1 MRHGPRR
8 GKFDVC
14 NIDFRAKCGDEAG
27 GSASLTDR
35 LVSGVMSSQVLYR
48 CTSALHLAAHT
59 TSTIKP
65 LSPESCTLPKK
76 PKPLFLYPQV
86 LNRLQAS
93 FLGFARSILGGK
105 KKGGGGW
112 VDNVKEGQALQ
123 VCFTV
128 CVVMALI
135 ILIIMIFM
143 LVSIAIPCIT
153 PLLSA

>member
-1 MRHGPRR
+1 MRHGPHR

-48 CTSALHLAAHT
+48 CTSALHFAAHA
-59 TSTIKP
+59 TSTIKL
-65 LSPESCTLPKK
+65 LSPESCTLPKS
-76 PKPLFLYPQV
+76 LFLYPQV

-128 CVVMALI
+128 CAVMALI

-143 LVSIAIPCIT
+143 LVSFAIPCIT

>member
-1 MRHGPRR
+1 M
-8 GKFDVC
+8 
-14 NIDFRAKCGDEAG
+14 
-27 GSASLTDR
+27 
-35 LVSGVMSSQVLYR
+35 
-48 CTSALHLAAHT
+48 
-59 TSTIKP
+59 
-65 LSPESCTLPKK
+65 
-76 PKPLFLYPQV
+76 
-86 LNRLQAS
+86 LNHLQAS

-128 CVVMALI
+128 FAMMALI
-135 ILIIMIFM
+135 ILIIMMFM